1 MRTISTDL
9 PRRHWLLGMAGAVL
23 VNALPSGASAH
34 GTVAHLEMWSNDG
47 CDCCNQWAKHLQ
59 NYQFEVV
66 QHKVEDVA
74 AMRKQ
79 LGMPEKYAGCH
90 VARVDRYVID
100 GHVPALDILRLLREQ
115 PQAIGLAVPDMP
127 VGSPGME
134 RAGKKDPY
142 QVLLIGLDAN
152 ATVFKS
158 YP

>member
-1 MRTISTDL
+1 MATTSTDL
-9 PRRHWLLGMAGAVL
+9 PRRHWLLGIAGAVL
-23 VNALPSGASAH
+23 VNALPSAASAH
-34 GTVAHLEMWSNDG
+34 ATAAHLEMWSNDG

-59 NYQFEVV
+59 NYQFEGV
-66 QHKVEDVA
+66 QRKVEDVA

-90 VARVDRYVID
+90 VARVGRYVID
-100 GHVPALDILRLLREQ
+100 GHVPALDILKLLREQ

-127 VGSPGME
+127 IGSPGME
-134 RAGKKDPY
+134 RAGKKEPY

-158 YP
+158 YL

>member
-1 MRTISTDL
+1 MAPTRTDV
-9 PRRHWLLGMAGAVL
+9 RRRGWLLGATSAVL
-23 VNALPSGASAH
+23 LGALPVMASAH
-34 GTVAHLEMWSNDG
+34 GAAAHLEMWSNEG
-47 CDCCNQWAKHLQ
+47 CECCDQWARHLQ
-59 NYQFEVV
+59 NYAFVV
-66 QHKVEDVA
+66 TQRKVEDVA
-74 AMRKQ
+74 AMRQQ

-90 VARVDRYVID
+90 VARVGRYAVD

-127 VGSPGME
+127 IGSPGME

-158 YP
+158 YF